1 MSLIGPDFAGL
12 GPHGERAM
20 PADLVTLTR
29 EDTAIVRAGRHEV
42 AVVLH
47 TTTSD
52 WSRQQLAGIATALG
66 SNGAAIVEV
75 VDCGYDSDRQNRELR
90 RLAETG
96 VHAVISIPIGNA
108 VVAQA
113 HRAVAHAGKA
123 LILLDNAPTGLLPGT
138 DYAGVVSCD
147 NFALGAIAAELL
159 SPYLPE
165 EGVAGILTYGVDF
178 FATQQREIAFR
189 KWISQNRPDVTLVRA
204 KFHTIEETGPAFDRL
219 LAENEDLD
227 GLFVAWDVP
236 AIKTVKAV
244 RARGRLLPIATVDL
258 GQAVAQDLAAGGL
271 IRGVATQ
278 RPYEQG
284 VAAGNAALLALTGRQ
299 LPPWIA
305 LPGFAVTK
313 ANVIEAFQVVW
324 HMPAPPA
331 LIDSR
336 WMIRPRH
343 LRPAAGGGRDPS

>member
-1 MSLIGPDFAGL
+1 MSLIGPAFAGL

-20 PADLVTLTR
+20 PADLVTLSA
-29 EDTAIVRAGRHEV
+29 EDTAIVRAGNHEV

-52 WSRQQLAGIATALG
+52 WSRQELAGIATALG
-66 SNGAAIVEV
+66 SHGAAVVDV

-90 RLAETG
+90 RLAESN
-96 VHAVISIPIGNA
+96 VDAVISIPIGNA

-113 HRAVAHAGKA
+113 HRAVAHAGKV

-159 SPYLPE
+159 SPHLPE

-178 FATQQREIAFR
+178 FATKQREIAFR
-189 KWISQNRPDVTLVRA
+189 KWIIQNRPDVTLVRA
-204 KFHTIEETGPAFDRL
+204 KFQTIEETGPAFDRL

-236 AIKTVKAV
+236 AIRTVGAI
-244 RARGRLLPIATVDL
+244 RARGRRLPIATVDL

-271 IRGVATQ
+271 IRGIATQ

-284 VAAGNAALLALTGRQ
+284 LAAGNAALLSLAGRQ
-299 LPPWIA
+299 LPPWIV
-305 LPGFAVTK
+305 LPGFAVTD
-313 ANVIEAFQVVW
+313 ANVLEAFQVVW
-324 HMPAPPA
+324 HMPAPSA
-331 LIDSR
+331 LVKSR
-336 WMIRPRH
+336 Q
-343 LRPAAGGGRDPS
+343 AVSACG